1 VVDEYALTDTRPRMN
16 LDARKHPAKMR
27 HRAPGEEPAML
38 PQPTG
43 EPVEEERL
51 KPGVAQH
58 HFEARP
64 GGGIAGKSCVYF
76 VSKVFQKHRYH
87 YVC

>member
-1 VVDEYALTDTRPRMN
+1 
-16 LDARKHPAKMR
+16 
-27 HRAPGEEPAML
+27 ML
-38 PQPTG
+38 PQPMG
-43 EPVEEERL
+43 EPVEQERL
-51 KPGVAQH
+51 KPRIAQH

>member
-1 VVDEYALTDTRPRMN
+1 
-16 LDARKHPAKMR
+16 
-27 HRAPGEEPAML
+27 ML
-38 PQPTG
+38 PQPMG

-51 KPGVAQH
+51 KPRIAQH

-64 GGGIAGKSCVYF
+64 GGGIAGKGCVYF
-76 VSKVFQKHRYH
+76 VPKVFQKHRYH